1 MVTSLVCECVIVHLF
16 VFGCAC
22 LSVLRPMAN
31 HSGIVENYD
40 TGSIC
45 YAESVLS
52 PYKGAI
58 DAVS

>member
-1 MVTSLVCECVIVHLF
+1 MCACAFVC
-16 VFGCAC
+16 FGCAC

-31 HSGIVENYD
+31 HSAIVENYD

-52 PYKGAI
+52 SHKGAI
-58 DAVS
+58 DMVS